1 MHGSCRGFPHPLLN
15 LTEAKLTFEH
25 LLVQNCHFSL
35 DTTTKPDGHQLENL
49 SRDIPIA
56 LRNME
61 HVTLM
66 NHPDIHWAELK
77 LLLNNI
83 NFASVWKATI
93 NDVMSFANSR
103 YDI

>member
-1 MHGSCRGFPHPLLN
+1 MSICLSKTVTLAWTQPP
-15 LTEAKLTFEH
+15 
-25 LLVQNCHFSL
+25 
-35 DTTTKPDGHQLENL
+35 KPDGHQLENL